1 MDTNNQKNINLLKA
15 VKSKYILKQIFENI
29 SQINLLKLI
38 RHNKNIQSKLDI
50 DINDYKNTRI
60 IIEIY
65 PIYKD
70 KINNFIN
77 YSEKDKNSFH
87 IFFNNNKQETHT
99 KYFKKKDKVNK
110 IRIYIDYKINSFKNL
125 FNRCECIKK
134 IDFILFKRNNII
146 DMSYMFYDCWT
157 LKKLIFL
164 ILIPLM

>member
-87 IFFNNNKQETHT
+87 IFFNDNKQETHT

-125 FNRCECIKK
+125 FNGCECIKK
-134 IDFILFKRNNII
+134 IDFILFKRNNN
-146 DMSYMFYDCWT
+146 
-157 LKKLIFL
+157 
-164 ILIPLM
+164 

>member
-99 KYFKKKDKVNK
+99 KY
-110 IRIYIDYKINSFKNL
+110 L
-125 FNRCECIKK
+125 F
-134 IDFILFKRNNII
+134 
-146 DMSYMFYDCWT
+146 
-157 LKKLIFL
+157 IFL
-164 ILIPLM
+164 IIYRNI

>member
-99 KYFKKKDKVNK
+99 KYFIKKDKVNK